1 MQAKPRGASPDSE
14 AFNRSNLLKTRRLHG
29 TATVTF
35 TVTAD
40 PLELRFTLSVL
51 PGLNV
56 REAGLEPA
64 RLAALDP
71 KSSASA
77 IPPLSRAHK
86 SIAKSGSIEA
96 WAPSASYQQRAD
108 SDRTRIVR
116 LGRVQCAEFVDRF
129 LQHRG
134 VDDRVAAIDRLGL
147 MAC

>member
-1 MQAKPRGASPDSE
+1 MQAKPRAASPDSE
-14 AFNRSNLLKTRRLHG
+14 ALNRSNLLNTRCLHG

-40 PLELRFTLSVL
+40 PLELRFTVSVL

-77 IPPLSRAHK
+77 IPPLSRPEKHMGN
-86 SIAKSGSIEA
+86 SEVFEG
-96 WAPSASYQQRAD
+96 
-108 SDRTRIVR
+108 
-116 LGRVQCAEFVDRF
+116 
-129 LQHRG
+129 
-134 VDDRVAAIDRLGL
+134 
-147 MAC
+147 